1 MVNNMKTLFYLWYLK
16 TKGTIRNLM
25 KKPSSAIFTVFVVL
39 LYGFIFVSL
48 FMFKDKNPMIIT
60 TGLHTSILI
69 LIAFLALML
78 FSTLMSS
85 KKALFYGEDA
95 YFLFSGPFTRKQI
108 MAYLTFQT
116 VIQAIMLGFFAMIFF
131 AGTGGCLLYTSDA
144 ADEL

>member
-116 VIQAIMLGFFAMIFF
+116 VIQALCLGS
-131 AGTGGCLLYTSDA
+131 LL
-144 ADEL
+144 

>member
-85 KKALFYGEDA
+85 KKALF
-95 YFLFSGPFTRKQI
+95 
-108 MAYLTFQT
+108 
-116 VIQAIMLGFFAMIFF
+116 
-131 AGTGGCLLYTSDA
+131 
-144 ADEL
+144 

>member
-1 MVNNMKTLFYLWYLK
+1 MKTLFYLWYLK

-95 YFLFSGPFTRKQI
+95 LSLI
-108 MAYLTFQT
+108 H
-116 VIQAIMLGFFAMIFF
+116 I
-131 AGTGGCLLYTSDA
+131 
-144 ADEL
+144 

>member
-1 MVNNMKTLFYLWYLK
+1 MKTLFYLWYLK

-85 KKALFYGEDA
+85 KKALFYGEV
-95 YFLFSGPFTRKQI
+95 LIS
-108 MAYLTFQT
+108 YL
-116 VIQAIMLGFFAMIFF
+116 VD
-131 AGTGGCLLYTSDA
+131 LLL
-144 ADEL
+144 ENKLWLI

>member
-69 LIAFLALML
+69 LIAF
-78 FSTLMSS
+78 
-85 KKALFYGEDA
+85 
-95 YFLFSGPFTRKQI
+95 
-108 MAYLTFQT
+108 
-116 VIQAIMLGFFAMIFF
+116 
-131 AGTGGCLLYTSDA
+131 
-144 ADEL
+144 

>member
-1 MVNNMKTLFYLWYLK
+1 MKTLFYLWYLK

-108 MAYLTFQT
+108 MA
-116 VIQAIMLGFFAMIFF
+116 
-131 AGTGGCLLYTSDA
+131 
-144 ADEL
+144 